1 MTNNLNNTLRNNPR
15 NNLRN
20 NLSNKSGDKPR
31 VLVLLAAGIN
41 RDKDAQD
48 AFTLAGAEAERV
60 HINDIA
66 DGTKHLAD
74 YQILMLPGG
83 FSFGDDIASGKVL
96 ANKLKYKLKDD
107 LLQFIADGKLIL
119 GVCNGFQVM
128 VKLGILPGLDGDYM
142 RQDVTLT
149 NNDSGK
155 FEDRWV
161 NLKVNPESKCVF
173 TRGIEKGIYVPICHG
188 EGKFIPRDDEVLTRL
203 QENGQVVVRYVDET
217 GEFGTYPVNPNGS
230 VAHIAGICDET
241 GRIFGMMPH
250 PENYIQ
256 RTQHPN
262 WTRKDLPDEGDGL
275 AIFKNAVEYVKRE
288 L

>member
-1 MTNNLNNTLRNNPR
+1 MINNSTSR
-15 NNLRN
+15 
-20 NLSNKSGDKPR
+20 SNDRPR

-48 AFTLAGAEAERV
+48 AFTLADAEAERV

-66 DGTKHLAD
+66 DGKKRLSD

-128 VKLGILPGLDGDYM
+128 VKLGILPGIDGDYM
-142 RQDVTLT
+142 KQDVTLT

-155 FEDRWV
+155 FEDRWIH
-161 NLKVNPESKCVF
+161 LKVNPDSKCIF
-173 TRGIEKGIYVPICHG
+173 TRGIEKVIYVPICHG
-188 EGKFIPRDDEVLTRL
+188 EGKFIPRDDEVLTHL
-203 QENGQVVVRYVDET
+203 QENGQIAVQYVDEA
-217 GEFGTYPVNPNGS
+217 GAFGTYPVNPNGS

-241 GRIFGMMPH
+241 GRVFGMMPH
-250 PENYIQ
+250 PENYIL

-262 WTRKDLPDEGDGL
+262 WTRRKDLPEEGDGL
-275 AIFKNAVEYVKRE
+275 AIYKNAVEYVKRE